1 MGEDHPVAHRE
12 HGMPLPG
19 DNTRHPVDYVQVAF
33 NGCIAFGALFLLARF
48 VQLVQYDVQLQR
60 AQQHL
65 EDAFTIQQCAKYYE
79 ENRCGGQKQPPALAE
94 RCARWAQCMALD
106 AHPTSDA
113 SVALWARTLASTLN
127 EFTEQV
133 TLRTVLVLLI
143 CTLSVILAA
152 NFAFGT
158 YRVYYVHQRR

>member
-1 MGEDHPVAHRE
+1 MGEHNHVAYR
-12 HGMPLPG
+12 GNGAPFPRA
-19 DNTRHPVDYVQVAF
+19 NIRHPIDYVQVVF

-113 SVALWARTLASTLN
+113 SVRLWARTLASTLN

-133 TLRTVLVLLI
+133 SLRTVIVLLV

-158 YRVYYVHQRR
+158 YRVYYVQQRT